1 MKMKKRTVLQKTCSM
16 AVCMLCT
23 LCMLLM
29 TACADNGR
37 GKPGNQNEEEQ
48 AFQEAKA
55 AGRLSGDENTI
66 MQESKSKL
74 EKNTEEKTGKQTEEA
89 QMEAVAENTGN
100 TGISQSQENADPGS
114 TDSTKGKAG
123 KNNSRGNSNPF
134 SNSQKTTSEKNSYNN
149 KKDNLESDPQGT
161 SNSNYSSGKFT
172 ESQGNSANTSPDSS
186 KKNPTNISS
195 DDSTD
200 ISATIPST
208 PTADAPPSHTVCTW
222 DSGRILEEAT
232 CTEAG
237 RKLYTCTQ
245 CGKEKEE
252 RIPATGHRME
262 EQWFGE
268 MPSCDRGSYL
278 NIVCSVCGFVQSS
291 ESVPALGCV
300 SDAGEEL
307 FHGNCREETIVVYH
321 CIRCGRETGFDR
333 HYESD
338 EHDWITARTDP
349 EWDEEAFDF
358 VSREVTCC
366 SRCGIEKGAQ

>member
-1 MKMKKRTVLQKTCSM
+1 MKKRIGLKKACSM
-16 AVCMLCT
+16 AVYMLCT
-23 LCMLLM
+23 LCMLFM
-29 TACADNGR
+29 TACAGNGR
-37 GKPGNQNEEEQ
+37 RKPENQNEAEQ

-55 AGRLSGDENTI
+55 AERLSGDENTI
-66 MQESKSKL
+66 TQESQSTL
-74 EKNTEEKTGKQTEEA
+74 EKNTKEKTGKQTKEA
-89 QMEAVAENTGN
+89 HMESAAENTEN
-100 TGISQSQENADPGS
+100 TGISQSQENADSDG
-114 TDSTKGKAG
+114 TDSTKDKDG
-123 KNNSRGNSNPF
+123 KNNSQGNSGPF

-172 ESQGNSANTSPDSS
+172 ESQGNSANTSQDSS
-186 KKNPTNISS
+186 KENPTNTSPDPS
-195 DDSTD
+195 QDA
-200 ISATIPST
+200 SATIPST
-208 PTADAPPSHTVCTW
+208 PSADAPPSHTVCTW
-222 DSGRILEEAT
+222 DSGRILQGAT

-252 RIPATGHRME
+252 RIPATGHSME

-268 MPSCDRGSYL
+268 MPTCDRGSYL

-307 FHGNCREETIVVYH
+307 FHGNCREETIVIYH
-321 CIRCGRETGFDR
+321 CIRCGRETGYYR
-333 HYESD
+333 HYEPD

>member
-1 MKMKKRTVLQKTCSM
+1 M
-16 AVCMLCT
+16 AVYMLCT

-29 TACADNGR
+29 TACAGNGR
-37 GKPGNQNEEEQ
+37 EKPEQNEAEQ
-48 AFQEAKA
+48 AYKEATGTPQKEEKA
-55 AGRLSGDENTI
+55 DPDSIENT
-66 MQESKSKL
+66 KG
-74 EKNTEEKTGKQTEEA
+74 EK
-89 QMEAVAENTGN
+89 
-100 TGISQSQENADPGS
+100 
-114 TDSTKGKAG
+114 G
-123 KNNSRGNSNPF
+123 KNNPQGNSGLF
-134 SNSQKTTSEKNSYNN
+134 SNSQKSTSEKNPSNN
-149 KKDNLESDPQGT
+149 KKDNWESDLQGTTNSNSQKNNQGTAQENGQDNNKDDIQDTSRENPTTSSRNDFLKNPSDKSLESQKEPSDT
-161 SNSNYSSGKFT
+161 SQDSSKNNPPEENPT
-172 ESQGNSANTSPDSS
+172 NTSPDPSQ
-186 KKNPTNISS
+186 
-195 DDSTD
+195 DA
-200 ISATIPST
+200 SATIPST
-208 PTADAPPSHTVCTW
+208 PSADAPPSHTVCTW
-222 DSGRILEEAT
+222 DSGRILQEAT

-237 RKLYTCTQ
+237 RKLYTCTL

-252 RIPATGHRME
+252 RIPATGHSME

-333 HYESD
+333 HYEPD

>member
-1 MKMKKRTVLQKTCSM
+1 MKKRIGLKKAYSM

-23 LCMLLM
+23 LCMLLV
-29 TACADNGR
+29 TACAGNGR
-37 GKPGNQNEEEQ
+37 GKPENQNEAEQ
-48 AFQEAKA
+48 AFREAKA
-55 AGRLSGDENTI
+55 AGKLSDDENTI
-66 MQESKSKL
+66 TQESQSTL
-74 EKNTEEKTGKQTEEA
+74 EKDTEERTGKQTREKQVESA
-89 QMEAVAENTGN
+89 AESTEN
-100 TGISQSQENADPGS
+100 TGISQRQENADP
-114 TDSTKGKAG
+114 DSTKGEEG
-123 KNNSRGNSNPF
+123 KNNQKTAKEKGQDNNKNNSKDDTKDASVEKS
-134 SNSQKTTSEKNSYNN
+134 SNISNDDSQKN
-149 KKDNLESDPQGT
+149 
-161 SNSNYSSGKFT
+161 SSGKLT
-172 ESQGNSANTSPDSS
+172 ESPGNSSNTSPDLS
-186 KKNPTNISS
+186 KENPANTAPDPSQDTS
-195 DDSTD
+195 VATP
-200 ISATIPST
+200 SAPT
-208 PTADAPPSHTVCTW
+208 PDLSPSHTVCTW
-222 DSGRILEEAT
+222 DSGRILQEVT

-262 EQWFGE
+262 EQWFGD
-268 MPSCDRGSYL
+268 MPTCDRGSYL

-321 CIRCGRETGFDR
+321 CIRCGRETGYDR
-333 HYESD
+333 HYEPD

-366 SRCGIEKGAQ
+366 SRCGIEKGVQ

>member
-1 MKMKKRTVLQKTCSM
+1 M
-16 AVCMLCT
+16 AVYMLCT
-23 LCMLLM
+23 LCMLFM
-29 TACADNGR
+29 TACAGNGR
-37 GKPGNQNEEEQ
+37 GKPENQNEAEQ
-48 AFQEAKA
+48 AFQKAKA
-55 AGRLSGDENTI
+55 AERLSGDENTI
-66 MQESKSKL
+66 TQESQSTL
-74 EKNTEEKTGKQTEEA
+74 EKNTEETMGKQTGEKRVESA
-89 QMEAVAENTGN
+89 AESTEN

-114 TDSTKGKAG
+114 TDSTKDKAG
-123 KNNSRGNSNPF
+123 KNNSRGNSDPF

-186 KKNPTNISS
+186 KENPTNTSP
-195 DDSTD
+195 DT
-200 ISATIPST
+200 SAATPST
-208 PTADAPPSHTVCTW
+208 HAPDAPPSHTVCTW
-222 DSGRILEEAT
+222 DSGRILQEAT

-278 NIVCSVCGFVQSS
+278 NIVCNVCGFVQSS

-333 HYESD
+333 HYEPD

>member
-1 MKMKKRTVLQKTCSM
+1 MKMKKRIGLKKACSM
-16 AVCMLCT
+16 AVYMLCT
-23 LCMLLM
+23 LCMLFM
-29 TACADNGR
+29 TACAGNGR
-37 GKPGNQNEEEQ
+37 RKPENQNEAEQ

-55 AGRLSGDENTI
+55 AERLSGDENTI
-66 MQESKSKL
+66 TQESQSTL
-74 EKNTEEKTGKQTEEA
+74 EKNTKEKTGKQIKEA
-89 QMEAVAENTGN
+89 HMESAAENTEN
-100 TGISQSQENADPGS
+100 TGISQRQENADSDG
-114 TDSTKGKAG
+114 TDSTKDKA
-123 KNNSRGNSNPF
+123 
-134 SNSQKTTSEKNSYNN
+134 
-149 KKDNLESDPQGT
+149 
-161 SNSNYSSGKFT
+161 GKFT
-172 ESQGNSANTSPDSS
+172 ESQGNSANTSQDSS
-186 KKNPTNISS
+186 KENPTNTSPDPS
-195 DDSTD
+195 QDA
-200 ISATIPST
+200 SATIPST
-208 PTADAPPSHTVCTW
+208 PSADAPPSHTVCTW
-222 DSGRILEEAT
+222 DSGRILQEAT

-237 RKLYTCTQ
+237 RKLYTCTR

-252 RIPATGHRME
+252 RIPATGHSME

-268 MPSCDRGSYL
+268 MPTCDRGSYL

>member
-1 MKMKKRTVLQKTCSM
+1 MAEESRKIKMRQSRHFGKQRRQKDCLATRIQSRRNPKVRWKRIQKKEWENRQERSEWNLLLRVQKIQEYLKVRKMLIQAVQTAQKARLGKITHGVIPILFPTVRKLLQKRTPTIIRRIIWKVPPRELQT
-16 AVCMLCT
+16 AII
-23 LCMLLM
+23 LL
-29 TACADNGR
+29 DNSL
-37 GKPGNQNEEEQ
+37 N
-48 AFQEAKA
+48 
-55 AGRLSGDENTI
+55 
-66 MQESKSKL
+66 SKEILPTPLRILLRK
-74 EKNTEEKTGKQTEEA
+74 
-89 QMEAVAENTGN
+89 
-100 TGISQSQENADPGS
+100 I
-114 TDSTKGKAG
+114 
-123 KNNSRGNSNPF
+123 
-134 SNSQKTTSEKNSYNN
+134 
-149 KKDNLESDPQGT
+149 PQILLRT
-161 SNSNYSSGKFT
+161 PLPPLP
-172 ESQGNSANTSPDSS
+172 SPHA
-186 KKNPTNISS
+186 P
-195 DDSTD
+195 
-200 ISATIPST
+200 
-208 PTADAPPSHTVCTW
+208 DAPLSHTVCTW
-222 DSGRILEEAT
+222 DSGRILQEAT

-252 RIPATGHRME
+252 RIPATGHSME

-268 MPSCDRGSYL
+268 MPTCDRGSYL

-333 HYESD
+333 HYEPD

>member
-37 GKPGNQNEEEQ
+37 GKPGNQNEAEK
-48 AFQEAKA
+48 AFKEAKA

-66 MQESKSKL
+66 TQESQSTLK
-74 EKNTEEKTGKQTEEA
+74 KNTEERTGKQTGEKRVES
-89 QMEAVAENTGN
+89 AVESTEN
-100 TGISQSQENADPGS
+100 TGISQSQENADSVS
-114 TDSTKGKAG
+114 TDSTKDKAG
-123 KNNSRGNSNPF
+123 KNNFQGNSDPF

-186 KKNPTNISS
+186 KENPTNTSP
-195 DDSTD
+195 DT
-200 ISATIPST
+200 SAATPST
-208 PTADAPPSHTVCTW
+208 HAPDAPPSHTVCTW
-222 DSGRILEEAT
+222 DSGRILQEAT

-252 RIPATGHRME
+252 RIPATGHSME

>member
-1 MKMKKRTVLQKTCSM
+1 MKMKKRIGLKKACSM
-16 AVCMLCT
+16 AVYMLCT
-23 LCMLLM
+23 LCMLFM
-29 TACADNGR
+29 TACAGNGR
-37 GKPGNQNEEEQ
+37 RKPENQNEAEQ
-48 AFQEAKA
+48 AFQEVKVAE
-55 AGRLSGDENTI
+55 RLSGDENTI
-66 MQESKSKL
+66 TQESQSTL
-74 EKNTEEKTGKQTEEA
+74 EKNTEERTGKQTKEV
-89 QMEAVAENTGN
+89 QMESVAESTEN

-114 TDSTKGKAG
+114 TKGKEG
-123 KNNSRGNSNPF
+123 KNNQGTAKEKGQDNNQNNSKDDSGENSPNI
-134 SNSQKTTSEKNSYNN
+134 SHDDSQKN
-149 KKDNLESDPQGT
+149 
-161 SNSNYSSGKFT
+161 SSGKFT
-172 ESQGNSANTSPDSS
+172 ESQGNSANTSQDSS
-186 KKNPTNISS
+186 KENPTNTSPDPS
-195 DDSTD
+195 QDA
-200 ISATIPST
+200 SATIPST
-208 PTADAPPSHTVCTW
+208 PSADALPSHTVCTW
-222 DSGRILEEAT
+222 DSGRVLQEAT

-252 RIPATGHRME
+252 RIPAAGHRME

-268 MPSCDRGSYL
+268 MPTCDRGSYL

-333 HYESD
+333 HYEPD